1 MPLISPLMPIPHH
14 AAPLSIQCEIFDT
27 RSQDVV
33 DVCLEMFNCVPA
45 EQTVAIRMAKFLKRV
60 NNSNNILCQ
69 TFAVEAAKEL
79 ATL

>member
-1 MPLISPLMPIPHH
+1 M
-14 AAPLSIQCEIFDT
+14 
-27 RSQDVV
+27 

-45 EQTVAIRMAKFLKRV
+45 EQTVVMRKAKFLKRD
-60 NNSNNILCQ
+60 NNSNNMLCQ